1 MRNGRPA
8 RVSDVR
14 ELGEARLVHAGI
26 KHAKK
31 FGRGAEVE
39 RLLAAA
45 GTERGFCDAYGYAL
59 VATGRA
65 EISLDP
71 VMALWD
77 TAALFPV
84 LREAGGTLTD
94 FGGTATHTAPEAIA
108 TNGHLFDAVMRTVR
122 G

>member
-1 MRNGRPA
+1 
-8 RVSDVR
+8 
-14 ELGEARLVHAGI
+14 VHAGI
-26 KHAKK
+26 RHARK

-39 RLLAAA
+39 RLLEAC

-84 LREAGGTLTD
+84 LTEAGGTLTD
-94 FGGTATHTAPEAIA
+94 FSGKATYTAPEAIA
-108 TNGHLFDAVMRTVR
+108 TNGFVFDAVLRTVR